1 MRRQKYT
8 CFFFLG
14 SLLLLFYS
22 SPAFAD
28 ISPRY
33 ARISLFGQAVQR
45 SFEGADGST
54 FSEIV
59 ATLTFRSAIQEK
71 GGFEYAFD
79 LRAYGYPSAE
89 GRSQRLA
96 LYDAYL
102 GWRAPSG
109 RFAFKVG
116 QMWLNDLGG
125 LGSIGGAE
133 AEFVLSNKL
142 PNGIGKLTF
151 SAFGGLEPKI
161 MKAGYVSDIMK
172 FGGFFSLEGDGA
184 RRHILGYINVQNQG
198 LTERSVLVFTNYV
211 PVKRSFF
218 LYQTL
223 EYDLVGPAGL
233 GSSKLTYFFANLR
246 FTPWRPLEL
255 QGIYHRGWSIDT
267 RMITENQLNGRPIDE
282 QALEGLLY
290 ESLEGRLTFRFF
302 SGYQIFAGYGQN
314 RTSRLDQRMN
324 HATFGF
330 FAANLFKSGFDLRV
344 SDLNYTG
351 GTNSSY
357 NALYISLGRNLGRSV
372 YLEAYYS
379 SSVSVFRII
388 NNTWS
393 VEMRPKTSRY
403 GISSMIHLLRSA
415 SLLIAVDRLG
425 DDFSKEIS
433 FLTGISYRF

>member
-1 MRRQKYT
+1 MRRQRYVY
-8 CFFFLG
+8 FFSLG
-14 SLLLLFYS
+14 CLALLICS
-22 SPAFAD
+22 SPAVAE

-33 ARISLFGQAVQR
+33 ARIGLFGQAAQR
-45 SFEGADGST
+45 SFEGGDGAT

-89 GRSQRLA
+89 GRSQRA
-96 LYDAYL
+96 SLYDAYL
-102 GWRAPSG
+102 GWRAPNG
-109 RFAFKVG
+109 RFAFKAG

-125 LGSIGGAE
+125 LGSIGGAA

-142 PNGIGKLTF
+142 PSGIGKLTF

-161 MKAGYVSDIMK
+161 MKVGYVPNITK

-184 RRHILGYINVQNQG
+184 RRHILGYMNIHNQG
-198 LTERSVLVFTNYV
+198 LTERSVLVFTNYF
-211 PVKRSFF
+211 PVRSSLF

-223 EYDLVGPAGL
+223 EYDLTGPAGY

-246 FTPWRPLEL
+246 FAPWRPLEL
-255 QGIYHRGWSIDT
+255 QGIYHRGWSIDA
-267 RMITENQLNGRPIDE
+267 RMITENQLNGRPIEE

-290 ESLEGRLTFRFF
+290 ESLEGRLTFRF
-302 SGYQIFAGYGQN
+302 SHGYQIFAGYGQD

-324 HATFGF
+324 HATIGF

-344 SDLNYTG
+344 SDSNYSR
-351 GTNSSY
+351 GTDSSY
-357 NALYISLGRNLGRSV
+357 NAVYVSLGRNVGRNV

-403 GISSMIHLLRSA
+403 GVSSVIHLLRSA
-415 SLLIAVDRLG
+415 SLLVAVDRLG

-433 FLTGISYRF
+433 LLTGISYRF

>member
-1 MRRQKYT
+1 MRRHKSIALV
-8 CFFFLG
+8 FLG
-14 SLLLLFYS
+14 SLLLCLFYS
-22 SPAFAD
+22 SRAFAD
-28 ISPRY
+28 VSPRY
-33 ARISLFGQAVQR
+33 ARIGLFGQAAQR
-45 SFEGADGST
+45 SFEGADSST

-71 GGFEYAFD
+71 GGFEYALD

-89 GRSQRLA
+89 GRSQRLS

-102 GWRAPSG
+102 GWRAPNG

-125 LGSIGGAE
+125 LGSLGGAE
-133 AEFVLSNKL
+133 AEVVLSNSL

-151 SAFGGLEPKI
+151 SVFGGLEPKI
-161 MKAGYVSDIMK
+161 MKAGYVSNVTK

-184 RRHILGYINVQNQG
+184 RRHILGYVNVQNQG
-198 LTERSVLVFTNYV
+198 LTERSVLLFTNYI

-223 EYDLVGPAGL
+223 EYDLTGPAGL

-267 RMITENQLNGRPIDE
+267 RMITEYQLNGKPIDE
-282 QALEGLLY
+282 QTLEGFCY

-302 SGYQIFAGYGQN
+302 SGYQIFAGYGQD
-314 RTSRLDQRMN
+314 RTNRLDQRMN

-330 FAANLFKSGFDLRV
+330 FAANLFKSGFDLRI
-344 SDLNYTG
+344 SDSNYSG

-357 NALYISLGRNLGRSV
+357 NALYVSLGRNLGRNV
-372 YLEAYYS
+372 YLEA
-379 SSVSVFRII
+379 
-388 NNTWS
+388 
-393 VEMRPKTSRY
+393 
-403 GISSMIHLLRSA
+403 
-415 SLLIAVDRLG
+415 
-425 DDFSKEIS
+425 
-433 FLTGISYRF
+433 